1 MVSLFEKT
9 PSRFFAVFLSK
20 VATTMP
26 MSVLRRHRILEDD
39 VRRVIG
45 HLKAHKKVTANDV
58 LHRPRLKKKKGEGPN
73 EEIPWAH
80 AILAGSWQQ
89 AKLKPG
95 PNNADVL
102 YTKENDVWKLVVPE
116 KQITEYLRKA
126 MLDTDSKMPF
136 GRDSAY
142 HHVQRLTVGIS
153 RRALYKFLE
162 KQGVLQITKNI
173 PNEQVKGGIEL
184 YKRGFCE
191 MDLIEGKGRDLYENF
206 GPRGDWYWL
215 AVVDVLTGYGL
226 VATIRKKKA
235 AVVAKSLAE
244 VLDVMEYKLGAKVT
258 AMSADHG
265 REFFAEVLVSSRGE
279 VQPGLSAGAL
289 APAFFVRCAPLG
301 YLLRIPK

>member
-1 MVSLFEKT
+1 MSL
-9 PSRFFAVFLSK
+9 
-20 VATTMP
+20 
-26 MSVLRRHRILEDD
+26 LRRHRILEDD

-80 AILAGSWQQ
+80 GTLAGSWQQ

-95 PNNADVL
+95 PSNADVL

-116 KQITEYLRKA
+116 QQITEYLRKA

-173 PNEQVKGGIEL
+173 PNEQVKGGI
-184 YKRGFCE
+184 
-191 MDLIEGKGRDLYENF
+191 
-206 GPRGDWYWL
+206 
-215 AVVDVLTGYGL
+215 
-226 VATIRKKKA
+226 
-235 AVVAKSLAE
+235 
-244 VLDVMEYKLGAKVT
+244 
-258 AMSADHG
+258 
-265 REFFAEVLVSSRGE
+265 
-279 VQPGLSAGAL
+279 AL
-289 APAFFVRCAPLG
+289 
-301 YLLRIPK
+301 